1 MGGVHDFIRVPPRTI
16 VCLKE
21 PWLVPPAR
29 IALRVWFN
37 EPSSLVLGGLRRT
50 IPAAIARVTS
60 DIRRD
65 AALIMH
71 ECQCLATGRN
81 NGDAGCD
88 AVYTAAA
95 EAGATASCQDTGRLK
110 HS

>member
-1 MGGVHDFIRVPPRTI
+1 MDGVHDFIRVPPRTI

-29 IALRVWFN
+29 IALLVWFN

-60 DIRRD
+60 EET
-65 AALIMH
+65 LLSSH
-71 ECQCLATGRN
+71 ECLATG
-81 NGDAGCD
+81 AT
-88 AVYTAAA
+88 TAANLNLDFREQGR
-95 EAGATASCQDTGRLK
+95 EAAGRNGKLPGYRQAK

>member
-29 IALRVWFN
+29 IALLVWFN

-60 DIRRD
+60 EET
-65 AALIMH
+65 LLSSH
-71 ECQCLATGRN
+71 ECLATGRN
-81 NGDAGCD
+81 NW
-88 AVYTAAA
+88 V
-95 EAGATASCQDTGRLK
+95 E
-110 HS
+110 

>member
-1 MGGVHDFIRVPPRTI
+1 MGGVHYLIRVPPRTI

-29 IALRVWFN
+29 IALLVWFN

-60 DIRRD
+60 EET
-65 AALIMH
+65 LLSSH
-71 ECQCLATGRN
+71 ECLATGRN
-81 NGDAGCD
+81 ARDGDAGCD
-88 AVYTAAA
+88 AVYQYTAAA

>member
-29 IALRVWFN
+29 IALLVWFN

-60 DIRRD
+60 EET
-65 AALIMH
+65 LLSSH
-71 ECQCLATGRN
+71 ECLATGATTANLTSDGEQGREAAGRN
-81 NGDAGCD
+81 GKLPGYRQA
-88 AVYTAAA
+88 
-95 EAGATASCQDTGRLK
+95 K